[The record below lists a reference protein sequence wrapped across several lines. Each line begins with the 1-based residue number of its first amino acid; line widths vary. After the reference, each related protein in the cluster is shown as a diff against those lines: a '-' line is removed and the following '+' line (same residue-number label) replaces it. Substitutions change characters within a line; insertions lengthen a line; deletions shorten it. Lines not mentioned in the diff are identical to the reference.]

1 MIRTAVATMPE
12 PAPAP
17 GRRGIP
23 RIGKE
28 PSMTPAMTLQ
38 ALAPLGRL
46 RAMAL
51 AARQRRLDEEAELAR
66 QRREE
71 ERERQREEKA
81 ARRLEL
87 ADDLVRRVRDAFHVR
102 AEIGEVRFQRTGAG
116 DVPYL
121 ELPDGITMMPGTF
134 PATLHIGHGGHGY
147 VDAKGNWYEVQR
159 LDQLG
164 DFYSVLDAAAEA
176 GDGL

>member
-1 MIRTAVATMPE
+1 MVRTAIATMPGPE
-12 PAPAP
+12 PAP

-28 PSMTPAMTLQ
+28 ATVSPMMTLTT
-38 ALAPLGRL
+38 LAPLSRL
-46 RAMAL
+46 RSLAL
-51 AARQRRLDEEAELAR
+51 AARQRRLDEEADLAR
-66 QRREE
+66 QRQEQ

-81 ARRLEL
+81 ARRLEQ

-102 AEIGEVRFQRTGAG
+102 VGATDVRFLRTAVGET
-116 DVPYL
+116 PFL
-121 ELPDGITMMPGTF
+121 ELPDGITVLPGLF
-134 PATLHIGHGGHGY
+134 PATLHIGHGDCAYMDDTGRY
-147 VDAKGNWYEVQR
+147 YEVQR

-164 DFYSVLDAAAEA
+164 NFYALLDAAAEA